1 MCVSHHKTKNSMNKK
16 DNMSPTTI
24 RISIIILPEKSYL
37 ADTKDNEFKKQLQ
50 SIQGTQRGYE

>member
-1 MCVSHHKTKNSMNKK
+1 MNKQ

-24 RISIIILPEKSYL
+24 RIPIIILPEKSYL
-37 ADTKDNEFKKQLQ
+37 ADIQDNEFKKQLQ